1 MSTHGERSEP
11 WDHQQN
17 LTTMRIIKQSKTTM
31 VSSILNILGLT
42 AAFAALYIILVQLH
56 RDLSYNKALKD
67 SDRIYVLTQKEINQS
82 EYSSYLC
89 RPLGEYVVNTSPDIE
104 AGGCGEITGNP
115 ITVRVSDEQ
124 SPVSL
129 SVAAMSKGARDV
141 FGFELVAGNWNDL
154 TGTGFALS
162 ESAAK
167 RLGVQVGDVI
177 KFYNGLAWREISIV
191 VIYKDM
197 PKHSDLSSFEM
208 LADLG
213 DNFINEWG
221 EFSFHY
227 FLKLRKG
234 ADPNTIVEVAK
245 PVARQFFSIM
255 TGKEATDDD
264 VKFGLYPV
272 RLTDMYFDSN
282 SYFAPGKA
290 GNKTTMVTLLVIAIF
305 VVVIAFINYINF
317 FFAMVPL
324 KLRSVNTRKILGSSR
339 FQLVMSSVGDSVL
352 MVIMALGLAIV
363 AVTLFRQS
371 TLAALIDTPLDFSQ
385 NGGIVALT
393 IGLAL
398 FISVAASIYP
408 ALFSTSFSPA
418 FALKGTLGTTQKGK
432 AFRIGLIGLQFT
444 VSIVLIICA
453 IFVHEQRRFMMN
465 HEMGFNQECLLQS
478 QVSLNLANNREAV
491 ESKLKADAA
500 IKDVAWGDGPFIQ
513 DSRMSW
519 GRKVRGEDAGWQV
532 YPVSWNFLRFMGIDI
547 IEGRDFTEADE
558 QSNGVYIFNKTAKDK
573 YQITLEDQIGGHDS
587 QVAEIAGFCEDFN
600 FASLRQGIE
609 PFAFYIYGKD
619 PWHICMRL
627 FIRTEAGVDVP
638 ALMERIT
645 QMLNDLDPTMGD
657 GMSYEVWP
665 FSQSIENQYK
675 KEQNLSKLVT
685 LFTVLAIVISLM
697 GVFGLVMFETEHRR
711 KEIGIRR
718 VNGATEGEIL
728 AMFNARFVKI
738 VLVCFALA
746 VPLSI
751 VIMHRYLEGFAYR
764 SPLHWWVFALA
775 LLAVLGVTVAV
786 VTLRSLRAATVNP
799 VKSLR
804 NE

>member
-1 MSTHGERSEP
+1 MLYGICSYRFTI
-11 WDHQQN
+11 
-17 LTTMRIIKQSKTTM
+17 MRIIKQSRTQA
-31 VSSILNILGLT
+31 VSSALNILGLT
-42 AAFAALYIILVQLH
+42 AAFAALYIILVQVH
-56 RDLSYNKALKD
+56 HDLSYNKALKD

-89 RPLGEYVVNTSPDIE
+89 RPMGEYVVNSSPDIE
-104 AGGCGEITGNP
+104 AGGCGKIIGNP
-115 ITVRVSDEQ
+115 ITVRVSDGQ
-124 SPVSL
+124 SPVSI
-129 SVAAMSKGARDV
+129 SIAAMNKGARDV
-141 FGFELVAGNWNDL
+141 FGFELVTGNWDDL

-167 RLGVQVGDVI
+167 RFGVQVGDVI
-177 KFYNGLAWREISIV
+177 KYYDGSAWREMSIV

-208 LADLG
+208 LADFG
-213 DNFINEWG
+213 DNCINEWS
-221 EFSFHY
+221 EFSFNY

-234 ADPNTIVEVAK
+234 ADPNAIVEVAK
-245 PVARQFFSIM
+245 PVTRRFFSEM
-255 TGKEATDDD
+255 TGKEATDED

-290 GNKTTMVTLLVIAIF
+290 GNKTTTMTLLVIAIF

-317 FFAMVPL
+317 FFAMLPL
-324 KLRSVNTRKILGSSR
+324 RLRSINTRKILGSSR
-339 FQLVMSSVGDSVL
+339 FQLVMSSVGESVL
-352 MVIMALGLAIV
+352 MVAISLAL
-363 AVTLFRQS
+363 AVGVVILFKQS
-371 TLAALIDTPLDFSQ
+371 TLASLIDTSLDFGQ
-385 NGGIVALT
+385 NGGVVVLT

-398 FISVAASIYP
+398 LISVAASIYP
-408 ALFSTSFSPA
+408 ALFATSFNLV
-418 FALKGTLGTTQKGK
+418 FALKGTFGTTQKGK

-444 VSIVLIICA
+444 ISIVLIICA

-465 HEMGFNQECLLQS
+465 HEMGFDQECLLQS
-478 QVSLNLANNREAV
+478 QVSWNLAKNREAV

-558 QSNGVYIFNKTAKDK
+558 QSDGVYIFNKTAKDK
-573 YQITLEDQIGGHDS
+573 YQITLEDQIGGHGD
-587 QVAEIAGFCEDFN
+587 QIAEIAGFCEDFN

-609 PFAFYIYGKD
+609 PFAFYVYGKD

-638 ALMERIT
+638 ALTERIT
-645 QMLNDLDPTMGD
+645 KTLNDLDPTMGEE
-657 GMSYEVWP
+657 MSYEVWP

-718 VNGATEGEIL
+718 VNGASEGEVL

-738 VLVCFALA
+738 VLVCFVIA

-764 SPLHWWVFALA
+764 APLHWWVFALA
-775 LLAVLGVTVAV
+775 LLAVLAVTVAV

-804 NE
+804 SE

>member
-1 MSTHGERSEP
+1 MSTQGERSEP
-11 WDHQQN
+11 CNHQQN
-17 LTTMRIIKQSKTTM
+17 LITMRIIKQSKTTM

-42 AAFAALYIILVQLH
+42 AAFAALYIILVQVH
-56 RDLSYNKALKD
+56 HDLSYNKALKD

-89 RPLGEYVVNTSPDIE
+89 RPMGEYVVNSSPDIE
-104 AGGCGEITGNP
+104 AGGCGKIIGNP
-115 ITVRVSDEQ
+115 ITVRVSDGQ
-124 SPVSL
+124 SPVSI
-129 SVAAMSKGARDV
+129 SIAAMNKGARDV
-141 FGFELVAGNWNDL
+141 FGFELVTGNWDDL

-167 RLGVQVGDVI
+167 RLGVQVGDII
-177 KFYNGLAWREISIV
+177 KYYDGSAWREISIV

-208 LADLG
+208 LADFG
-213 DNFINEWG
+213 DNCINEWS
-221 EFSFHY
+221 EFSFNY

-234 ADPNTIVEVAK
+234 ADPNAIVEVAK
-245 PVARQFFSIM
+245 PVTRRFFSEM
-255 TGKEATDDD
+255 TGKEATDED

-290 GNKTTMVTLLVIAIF
+290 GNKTTTMTLLVIAIF

-317 FFAMVPL
+317 FFAMLPL
-324 KLRSVNTRKILGSSR
+324 RLRSINTRKILGSSR
-339 FQLVMSSVGDSVL
+339 FQLVMSSVGESVL
-352 MVIMALGLAIV
+352 MVAISLAL
-363 AVTLFRQS
+363 AVGVVILFKQS
-371 TLAALIDTPLDFSQ
+371 TLASLIDTSLDFGQ
-385 NGGIVALT
+385 NGGVVAMT

-398 FISVAASIYP
+398 LISVAASIYP
-408 ALFSTSFSPA
+408 ALFATSFNLV
-418 FALKGTLGTTQKGK
+418 FALKGTFGSTQKGK
-432 AFRIGLIGLQFT
+432 AFRIGLIGLQFI

-465 HEMGFNQECLLQS
+465 HEMGFDQECLLQS
-478 QVSLNLANNREAV
+478 QVSWNLAKNREAV

-609 PFAFYIYGKD
+609 PFAFYVYGKD

-638 ALMERIT
+638 ALTERIT
-645 QMLNDLDPTMGD
+645 KTLNDLDPTMGEE
-657 GMSYEVWP
+657 MSYEVWP
-665 FSQSIENQYK
+665 FSQSIENQYI

-718 VNGATEGEIL
+718 VNGATEGEVL

-738 VLVCFALA
+738 VLVCFAVA

-764 SPLHWWVFALA
+764 APLHWWVFSLA
-775 LLAVLGVTVAV
+775 LLAVLAVTVAV

>member
-1 MSTHGERSEP
+1 MGTP
-11 WDHQQN
+11 KQN
-17 LTTMRIIKQSKTTM
+17 PKTMRIIKQSKTQA
-31 VSSILNILGLT
+31 VSSALNILGLT
-42 AAFAALYIILVQLH
+42 AAFAAMYIILVQVH
-56 RDLSYNKALKD
+56 HDLSYNKALKD

-89 RPLGEYVVNTSPDIE
+89 RPLGEYVINSSPDIE
-104 AGGCGEITGNP
+104 AGGCGKIIGNP
-115 ITVRVSDEQ
+115 ITVRVSDGQ
-124 SPVSL
+124 SPVSI
-129 SVAAMSKGARDV
+129 SIAAMSKGARDV
-141 FGFELVAGNWNDL
+141 FGFELVTGNWDDL

-177 KFYNGLAWREISIV
+177 KYYDGSAWWEISIV

-208 LADLG
+208 LADFG
-213 DNFINEWG
+213 DNCINEWS
-221 EFSFHY
+221 EFSFNY

-234 ADPNTIVEVAK
+234 ADPNAIVEVAK
-245 PVARQFFSIM
+245 PVTRRFFSEM
-255 TGKEATDDD
+255 TGKEATDED

-290 GNKTTMVTLLVIAIF
+290 GNKTTTMTLFVIAIF

-339 FQLVMSSVGDSVL
+339 FRLVMSSVGESVL
-352 MVIMALGLAIV
+352 MVAISLAL
-363 AVTLFRQS
+363 AVGVVVLFKQS
-371 TLAALIDTPLDFSQ
+371 TLASLIDTSLDFGQ
-385 NGGIVALT
+385 NWGVVGLT

-398 FISVAASIYP
+398 LISVATSIYP
-408 ALFSTSFSPA
+408 ALFSTSFNPA
-418 FALKGTLGTTQKGK
+418 FALKGSLGTTQKGK

-465 HEMGFNQECLLQS
+465 HEMGFDQECLLQS
-478 QVSLNLANNREAV
+478 QVSWNLANNREAV

-573 YQITLEDQIGGHDS
+573 YQITLEDQIGGHGD
-587 QVAEIAGFCEDFN
+587 QIAEIAGFCEDFN

-609 PFAFYIYGKD
+609 PFAFYVFGKD
-619 PWHICMRL
+619 PWHVCMRL

-645 QMLNDLDPTMGD
+645 KTLNDLDPTMGEEI
-657 GMSYEVWP
+657 SYEVWP

-738 VLVCFALA
+738 VLVCFAVA
-746 VPLSI
+746 VPISI
-751 VIMHRYLEGFAYR
+751 LIMHRYLEGFAYR
-764 SPLHWWVFALA
+764 APLHWWVFALA
-775 LLAVLGVTVAV
+775 LLAVLAVTVVV

-804 NE
+804 SE

>member
-1 MSTHGERSEP
+1 
-11 WDHQQN
+11 
-17 LTTMRIIKQSKTTM
+17 MRIIKKSKTEA
-31 VSSILNILGLT
+31 VSSALNILGLT
-42 AAFAALYIILVQLH
+42 AAFAALYIILVQVH
-56 RDLSYNKALKD
+56 HDLSFNKSLKD
-67 SDRIYVLTQKEINQS
+67 SDRIYVLTKKEINQS

-89 RPLGEYVVNTSPDIE
+89 RPLGEYVINASPDIE
-104 AGGCGEITGNP
+104 AGGCGGITGNP

-124 SPVSL
+124 SPVSI
-129 SVAAMSKGARDV
+129 SIAVMNKGARDV
-141 FGFELVAGNWNDL
+141 FGFELMAGNWDDL
-154 TGTGFALS
+154 TDTGFALS

-167 RLGVQVGDVI
+167 RLGVQVGDVM
-177 KFYNGLAWREISIV
+177 KFFNGSEWRDISIV

-208 LADLG
+208 LANLG
-213 DNFINEWG
+213 DNYTNDWS
-221 EFSFHY
+221 EFSFNY

-234 ADPNTIVEVAK
+234 ADPNAIVEVSK
-245 PVARQFFSIM
+245 PVTRRFFSEM
-255 TGKEATDDD
+255 TGKEATDDN

-290 GNKTTMVTLLVIAIF
+290 GNKTTTMTLLVIAIF

-317 FFAMVPL
+317 FFAMLPL
-324 KLRSVNTRKILGSSR
+324 RLRSINTRKILGSSR
-339 FQLVMSSVGDSVL
+339 FQLVMSSVGESVL
-352 MVIMALGLAIV
+352 MVAISLAL
-363 AVTLFRQS
+363 AVGVVILFKQS
-371 TLAALIDTPLDFSQ
+371 TLASLIDTSLDFGQ
-385 NGGIVALT
+385 NGGVVALT

-398 FISVAASIYP
+398 IISIAASIYP
-408 ALFSTSFSPA
+408 ALFATSFNLV
-418 FALKGTLGTTQKGK
+418 FALKGTFGTTQKGK

-465 HEMGFNQECLLQS
+465 HEMGFDQECLLQS
-478 QVSLNLANNREAV
+478 QVSWNLANNREAV

-547 IEGRDFTEADE
+547 IEGRDFAAVDE

-609 PFAFYIYGKD
+609 PFAFYVYGKD

-738 VLVCFALA
+738 VLACFAVA
-746 VPLSI
+746 VPISI

-764 SPLHWWVFALA
+764 MPLHWWVFALA
-775 LLAVLGVTVAV
+775 LLAVLAVTVAV

-804 NE
+804 SE

>member
-1 MSTHGERSEP
+1 
-11 WDHQQN
+11 
-17 LTTMRIIKQSKTTM
+17 MRIIQKSKTEM
-31 VSSILNILGLT
+31 VSAILNIVGLA
-42 AAFAALYIILVQLH
+42 AAFAALYIILVQVH
-56 RDLSYNKALKD
+56 HDLTYNKALKD
-67 SDRIYVLTQKEINQS
+67 SDRIYVLTQKEINKS

-89 RPLGEYVVNTSPDIE
+89 RPIGEFVINASPDIE
-104 AGGCGEITGNP
+104 AGGCGNIMGNP

-124 SPVSL
+124 SPVSITISSL
-129 SVAAMSKGARDV
+129 NKGARDV
-141 FGFELVAGNWNDL
+141 FGFELVAGNWDDL

-167 RLGVQVGDVI
+167 RLGVQVGDVM
-177 KFYNGLAWREISIV
+177 KYFDGSAWHDISIA

-208 LADLG
+208 LTNFG
-213 DNFINEWG
+213 DNCINDWS
-221 EFSFHY
+221 EFSFNY

-245 PVARQFFSIM
+245 PVARQFFSKM
-255 TGKEATDDD
+255 TGKEATDDN

-272 RLTDMYFDSN
+272 RLTDMYFDTN

-290 GNKTTMVTLLVIAIF
+290 GNKTTTMTLLIIAIF

-317 FFAMVPL
+317 FFAMLPL
-324 KLRSVNTRKILGSSR
+324 RLRSINTRKILGSSR
-339 FQLVMSSVGDSVL
+339 FQLVTSSIGESVL
-352 MVIMALGLAIV
+352 MVAISLALAI
-363 AVTLFRQS
+363 AVVILFKQS
-371 TLAALIDTPLDFSQ
+371 TLASLIDTSLDFGQ
-385 NGGIVALT
+385 NGGVVALT
-393 IGLAL
+393 IGFAL

-408 ALFSTSFSPA
+408 ALLATSFNLA
-418 FALKGTLGTTQKGK
+418 FALKGTLSSTQKGK

-453 IFVHEQRRFMMN
+453 IFVHEQRRFMIN

-478 QVSLNLANNREAV
+478 QVSWNLANNREAV

-547 IEGRDFTEADE
+547 IEGRDFSEADE

-573 YQITLEDQIGGHDS
+573 YQITLEDQIGGHGD
-587 QVAEIAGFCEDFN
+587 QIAEIAGFCEDFN

-609 PFAFYIYGKD
+609 PFAFYVYGKE

-638 ALMERIT
+638 ALMKRIT
-645 QMLNDLDPTMGD
+645 KTLNDLDPTMGEE
-657 GMSYEVWP
+657 MSYEVWP

-675 KEQNLSKLVT
+675 KENNLSTLVT

-718 VNGATEGEIL
+718 VHGATVKQIL
-728 AMFNARFVKI
+728 AMFNSRFVKI
-738 VLVCFALA
+738 VLVCFVIA
-746 VPLSI
+746 VPVS
-751 VIMHRYLEGFAYR
+751 VFVMRRYLEGFAYR
-764 SPLHWWVFALA
+764 VPMHVWVFAVA
-775 LLAVLGVTVAV
+775 LVAVLAVTIAV

-799 VKSLR
+799 VRALR
-804 NE
+804 TE

>member
-1 MSTHGERSEP
+1 
-11 WDHQQN
+11 
-17 LTTMRIIKQSKTTM
+17 MRIIKQSKTQA
-31 VSSILNILGLT
+31 VSSALNILGLT
-42 AAFAALYIILVQLH
+42 AAFAALYIILVQVH
-56 RDLSYNKALKD
+56 HDLSYNKALKD

-89 RPLGEYVVNTSPDIE
+89 RPLGEYVVNSSPDIE
-104 AGGCGEITGNP
+104 AGGCGKIIGNP

-124 SPVSL
+124 SPVSI
-129 SVAAMSKGARDV
+129 SIAAMNKGARDV
-141 FGFELVAGNWNDL
+141 FGFELVTGNWDNL

-177 KFYNGLAWREISIV
+177 KYYDGSAWREISIV

-208 LADLG
+208 LADFG
-213 DNFINEWG
+213 DNCINEWS
-221 EFSFHY
+221 EFSFNY

-234 ADPNTIVEVAK
+234 ADPNAIVEVAK
-245 PVARQFFSIM
+245 PVTRRFFNEM
-255 TGKEATDDD
+255 TGKEATDED

-290 GNKTTMVTLLVIAIF
+290 GNKTTTMTLLVIAIF

-317 FFAMVPL
+317 FFAMLPL
-324 KLRSVNTRKILGSSR
+324 RLRSINTRKILGSSR
-339 FQLVMSSVGDSVL
+339 FQLVMSSVGESVL
-352 MVIMALGLAIV
+352 MVAVSLAL
-363 AVTLFRQS
+363 AVGVVVLFKQS
-371 TLAALIDTPLDFSQ
+371 TLASLIDTSLDFGQ
-385 NGGIVALT
+385 NGGVVALT

-398 FISVAASIYP
+398 LISVAASIYP
-408 ALFSTSFSPA
+408 ALFATSFNLV
-418 FALKGTLGTTQKGK
+418 FALKGTFGTTQKGK

-478 QVSLNLANNREAV
+478 QVSWNLANNREAV

-500 IKDVAWGDGPFIQ
+500 IKDIAWGDGPFIQ

-609 PFAFYIYGKD
+609 PFAFYVYGKD

-645 QMLNDLDPTMGD
+645 KTLNDLDPTMGEE
-657 GMSYEVWP
+657 MSYEVWP

-718 VNGATEGEIL
+718 VNGATEGEVL

-738 VLVCFALA
+738 VLVCFAVA

-751 VIMHRYLEGFAYR
+751 VVMRRYLEGFAYR
-764 SPLHWWVFALA
+764 VPLHWWVFALA
-775 LLAVLGVTVAV
+775 LLAVLAVTVAV

>member
-1 MSTHGERSEP
+1 
-11 WDHQQN
+11 
-17 LTTMRIIKQSKTTM
+17 MRIIKKSKTEA
-31 VSSILNILGLT
+31 VSSALNILGLT
-42 AAFAALYIILVQLH
+42 AAFAALYIILVQVH
-56 RDLSYNKALKD
+56 HDLSFNKSLKD
-67 SDRIYVLTQKEINQS
+67 SDRIYVLTKKEINQS

-89 RPLGEYVVNTSPDIE
+89 RPLGEYVVNASPDIE

-124 SPVSL
+124 SPVSI
-129 SVAAMSKGARDV
+129 SIAVMNKGARDV
-141 FGFELVAGNWNDL
+141 FGFELMAGNWDDL
-154 TGTGFALS
+154 TDTGFALS

-167 RLGVQVGDVI
+167 RLGVQVGDVM
-177 KFYNGLAWREISIV
+177 KFFNGSEWRDISIV

-208 LADLG
+208 LANLG
-213 DNFINEWG
+213 DNYTNDWS
-221 EFSFHY
+221 EFSFNY

-234 ADPNTIVEVAK
+234 ADPNAIVEVSK
-245 PVARQFFSIM
+245 PVTRRFFSEM
-255 TGKEATDDD
+255 TGKEATDDN

-290 GNKTTMVTLLVIAIF
+290 GNKTTTMTLLVIAIF

-317 FFAMVPL
+317 FFAMLPL
-324 KLRSVNTRKILGSSR
+324 RLRSINTRKILGSSR
-339 FQLVMSSVGDSVL
+339 FQLVMSSVGESVL
-352 MVIMALGLAIV
+352 MVAISLAL
-363 AVTLFRQS
+363 AVGVVVLFKQS
-371 TLAALIDTPLDFSQ
+371 TLASLIDTSLDFGQ
-385 NGGIVALT
+385 NGGVVALT

-398 FISVAASIYP
+398 LISIAASIYP
-408 ALFSTSFSPA
+408 ALFATSFNLV
-418 FALKGTLGTTQKGK
+418 FALKGTFGTTQKGK

-453 IFVHEQRRFMMN
+453 IFIHEQRRFMMN
-465 HEMGFNQECLLQS
+465 HEMGFDQECLLQS
-478 QVSLNLANNREAV
+478 QVSWNLANNREAV

-547 IEGRDFTEADE
+547 IEGRDFAAVDE

-609 PFAFYIYGKD
+609 PFAFYVYGKD

-738 VLVCFALA
+738 VLACFAVA
-746 VPLSI
+746 VPISI

-764 SPLHWWVFALA
+764 MPLHWWVFALA
-775 LLAVLGVTVAV
+775 LLAVLAVTVAV

-804 NE
+804 SE